1 MKGLRTR
8 TSKYTPEQRSE
19 RRRKRNILKKEI
31 YDRQQSRQLAFFV
44 AIEEKTIR
52 LEKKKN
58 EAAIRQIQKI
68 KNTLFPNNLLQERY
82 DNFIPYYLNYGE
94 NLFKILKNNFDPLHP
109 NFVILR
115 I

>member
-1 MKGLRTR
+1 MIARQNQNNLNLLYQSIL
-8 TSKYTPEQRSE
+8 SKVSDVSFQNSI
-19 RRRKRNILKKEI
+19 KAQLNK
-31 YDRQQSRQLAFFV
+31 QLAFFV

-94 NLFKILKNNFDPLHP
+94 NLFKKLKNNFDPLHP